1 MSRLIVSAHALLL
14 KQHITDWNSFPMQST
29 SFPQLWNGAFSAAE
43 RYTTEDMRHVV
54 AFARERG
61 VRVVVELDVPAHA
74 GSMCAG
80 LPEVCSWSGC
90 PGDLQLL
97 SPASPLTWAVLAAL
111 ANETASVFSDRVMHW
126 GGDEVINGWAGVAH
140 GCWSRDAK
148 IRTWMAAHGVNDDT
162 GIYLHFAAFLDKLA
176 RNRTSGG
183 TAMHWHDLWLA
194 ANASGAK
201 NLPRHIVQNWGGA
214 EVTVGATA
222 DGHPVVVSGGYYL
235 E

>member
-1 MSRLIVSAHALLL
+1 MSGPTSIPLPRPRPGSTCAPRRPLCLGLAECQGAEADGARLLWLLSAQQDLGSTAYAGAPTLQSGSITAPLAGYGVGLPLSRLYA
-14 KQHITDWNSFPMQST
+14 
-29 SFPQLWNGAFSAAE
+29 
-43 RYTTEDMRHVV
+43 RY
-54 AFARERG
+54 FG
-61 VRVVVELDVPAHA
+61 
-74 GSMCAG
+74 
-80 LPEVCSWSGC
+80 
-90 PGDLQLL
+90 GDLQLL

-201 NLPRHIVQNWGGA
+201 NLSRHIVQNWGGA